1 MKSAP
6 NIGGTRRV
14 GSYSYGPTAGQQGSS
29 SSREDPLAEAVRLN
43 NAHNVVN
50 RIDGVP
56 VITRWRILSQVD
68 RRLMQPQ
75 HQIGD
80 ADDSRRSVRHKF
92 RIMDISDV
100 DGMPLL
106 PSKIP
111 PHFSSCHSAA
121 RGRREQ
127 DTHFCRRG
135 RQPTRSPSPAGW
147 RL

>member
-111 PHFSSCHSAA
+111 PHFSSCHRLHAVGVSRTRTSAV
-121 RGRREQ
+121 E
-127 DTHFCRRG
+127 
-135 RQPTRSPSPAGW
+135 AGS
-147 RL
+147 RPDHLAQRADA